1 MGDFHIIA
9 FFESL
14 LRIIA
19 NPLLFTGK
27 RKVTEQI
34 YRVFE
39 LPGIISTK
47 LLDVLMHCPTTFS
60 LYSPCMYGENS
71 VDLGVICFF

>member
-1 MGDFHIIA
+1 MDVFYIIA
-9 FFESL
+9 LFEPL

-27 RKVTEQI
+27 RKVIEQI
-34 YRVFE
+34 YRDFE

-60 LYSPCMYGENS
+60 LYSQLYTAHACMEKT
-71 VDLGVICFF
+71 VWI